1 MASNGKPPT
10 PAEGAAAPAEGDPEG
25 TPEDGQPKKK
35 PGDEDE
41 VLETL
46 RQIREEE
53 QENNEDESIDSQP
66 WVERQNFSLFIG
78 ACIVANSITI
88 GIEADDQKQNT
99 LEGKTQISD
108 RLEWYVVENLFLVIF
123 LFELLARLTYKKLMF
138 FTSFQNWIDFV
149 LVVLNV
155 VDTWV
160 MQPASGGG
168 SFRAL
173 TVFRVIRILR
183 LVRIIKILKVFHQL
197 FLLVSGLSNAMR
209 TLFWVAVMLFIM
221 LYTCAIYMTLIIGHD
236 DINFNPYFM
245 KKGWDHEEYFG
256 NIFKSMFTLFQ
267 VCTLDGWSEN
277 VARHILQVQP
287 SMVWFFLA
295 FVLFASYGLL
305 NLVVGVI
312 VESTLAVAKFN
323 NVVILKKKQ
332 EDRKRA
338 LQHIRAAFEQ
348 IDEDG
353 SGSLSIE
360 ELKRAMENPEVATR
374 LKMIDFPLD
383 DPERVFNLI
392 DVDGEGE
399 LLIDAFIKGCMRLS
413 GQAQSKDILEVLIA
427 ASSLGRDLMG
437 LEDRILQI
445 QQRTQQLD
453 LKTETMVRQADD
465 MFADPKVFNRMMR
478 MKIDID

>member
-1 MASNGKPPT
+1 MSGS
-10 PAEGAAAPAEGDPEG
+10 EQQGG
-25 TPEDGQPKKK
+25 TPREDGEEPSGPRK
-35 PGDEDE
+35 PGEDKE

-46 RQIREEE
+46 RQLKEEE
-53 QENNEDESIDSQP
+53 AENNEDEGIDSQP

-78 ACIVANSITI
+78 FCIIANSITI
-88 GIEADDQKQNT
+88 GIEADDQKQNV
-99 LEGKTQISD
+99 LDGKTSISD
-108 RLEWYVVENLFLVIF
+108 RLEWYVIENIFLLIF
-123 LFELLARLTYKKLMF
+123 LFELAARLVYKRLAF
-138 FTSFQNWIDFV
+138 FYSGTWFQNIVDFV
-149 LVVLNV
+149 LVVLNI

-160 MQPASGGG
+160 MQPSNTSG
-168 SFRAL
+168 SLRAF

-221 LYTCAIYMTLIIGHD
+221 LYTCAIYMTLVIGHD
-236 DINFNPYFM
+236 DETFNPYFM
-245 KKGWDHEEYFG
+245 KRGWDHEEYFG
-256 NIFKSMFTLFQ
+256 NIWRSMFTLFQ
-267 VCTLDGWSEN
+267 VCTLDHWSEEI
-277 VARHILQVQP
+277 ARHILQVAP
-287 SMVWFFLA
+287 GMVWFFLG

-323 NVVILKKKQ
+323 NVQTLKKKQ
-332 EDRKRA
+332 EDRKLA

-348 IDEDG
+348 MDEDG
-353 SGSLSIE
+353 SGSLSVD

-383 DPERVFNLI
+383 DPEKVFSLI
-392 DVDGEGE
+392 DVDGLGE
-399 LLIDAFIKGCMRLS
+399 LAIDSFIKGCMRLS

-427 ASSLGRDLMG
+427 ASTLGRDLMM

-445 QQRTQQLD
+445 QQRTRELD
-453 LKTETMVRQADD
+453 LKTETMTRQADD
-465 MFADPKVFNRMMR
+465 MFSDPKVFNRMMR

>member
-1 MASNGKPPT
+1 MSSKPRTPEREG
-10 PAEGAAAPAEGDPEG
+10 PAEGGESGDGG
-25 TPEDGQPKKK
+25 TPEDAPNKKSLQ
-35 PGDEDE
+35 DDE
-41 VLETL
+41 VAETL
-46 RQIREEE
+46 RQLKEEE
-53 QENNEDESIDSQP
+53 TENNEDEVDSQP

-78 ACIVANSITI
+78 MCIVANSITI
-88 GIEADDQKQNT
+88 GIEADDQKQNV
-99 LEGKTQISD
+99 LDGKTAISD
-108 RLEWYVVENLFLVIF
+108 RVEWYVVENLFLVIF
-123 LFELLARLTYKKLMF
+123 LFELCARLLYKKLYF
-138 FTSFQNWIDFV
+138 FTSFQNWVDFV
-149 LVVLNV
+149 LVVLNIA
-155 VDTWV
+155 DTWV
-160 MQPASGGG
+160 MQPSNVSGGL
-168 SFRAL
+168 RAF

-183 LVRIIKILKVFHQL
+183 LVRIIKILQGFHQL
-197 FLLVSGLSNAMR
+197 FLLVSGLANAMR

-236 DINFNPYFM
+236 DESFNPYFL

-256 NIFKSMFTLFQ
+256 NIWRSMFTLFQ

-277 VARHILQVQP
+277 VARHILEVQP
-287 SMVWFFLA
+287 TMVWFFLA

-312 VESTLAVAKFN
+312 VESTLSVAKFN
-323 NVVILKKKQ
+323 NNQTLKKKQ
-332 EDRKRA
+332 EDRKTA

-348 IDEDG
+348 MDEDG
-353 SGSLSIE
+353 SGSLSVD

-427 ASSLGRDLMG
+427 ASSLGRDLIG
-437 LEDRILQI
+437 LEDRVLQI
-445 QQRTQQLD
+445 QHRTKQLD
-453 LKTETMVRQADD
+453 LKTETMVQQADD
-465 MFADPKVFNRMMR
+465 MFSDPKIFNRMMR